1 MPEEEAPDDAI
12 ADAHKEGGANPRAV
26 MNIHEQ
32 SHHRSDVTLS
42 AAGGAGVGLRRGAI
56 GGGL

>member
-42 AAGGAGVGLRRGAI
+42 AGGAGVGLRRCAI

>member
-1 MPEEEAPDDAI
+1 MPEKESPDDAV

-42 AAGGAGVGLRRGAI
+42 AGGAGVGLRRGAI